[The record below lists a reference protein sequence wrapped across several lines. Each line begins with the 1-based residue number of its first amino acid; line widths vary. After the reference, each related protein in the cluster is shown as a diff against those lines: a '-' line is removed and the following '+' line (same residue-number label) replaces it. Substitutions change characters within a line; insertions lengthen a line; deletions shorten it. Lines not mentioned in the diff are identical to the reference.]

1 MESMFTK
8 HAGKLSYKCKQVV
21 DCGLSLRDLRG
32 DVPMLSLLSGRETPR
47 WPVAA
52 ARGIAL

>member
-8 HAGKLSYKCKQVV
+8 HAGKLSYECKQVV